1 MNYRVEAG
9 IPSFS
14 QLPEILR
21 DEPIKVVGNYP
32 PLPLRYTPLPLIQ
45 RFPVEHTEPRER
57 ERRGRGERRGA
68 APPRRNQPPR
78 ARRSRRRAV
87 LRRAQAEPQVAART
101 WGAAPTPTPR
111 QMWEVRTNA
120 LLRSF
125 LAGARRTALPPLRFG
140 SSSAPLSLL
149 ASVSSSVPPRATPP
163 SARRS
168 NVAVRDPPP
177 PCRAT
182 APYSPLLH
190 SEWQWWRLYATN
202 RFIWRRRRTV
212 C

>member
-57 ERRGRGERRGA
+57 ERETRQGRA
-68 APPRRNQPPR
+68 
-78 ARRSRRRAV
+78 ARRSASPPEPAPARSPESPPSCPSSRPGRAPGRRAHV
-87 LRRAQAEPQVAART
+87 GGGADAD
-101 WGAAPTPTPR
+101 AAPDVRGPHQRPPAVLPR
-111 QMWEVRTNA
+111 
-120 LLRSF
+120 RSP
-125 LAGARRTALPPLRFG
+125 ADGPSSPPFRLV
-140 SSSAPLSLL
+140 
-149 ASVSSSVPPRATPP
+149 VSSSVPPRVRQLLCPSSRDAPNSSPP

-190 SEWQWWRLYATN
+190 SE
-202 RFIWRRRRTV
+202 
-212 C
+212 